1 MLVIRR
7 RNYRG
12 MFVRL
17 FSFFAIFKLLGMGL
31 LTGGG
36 VCGGSDT
43 NMTVCEGFCMRGG
56 KGGGNNAVG
65 V

>member
-1 MLVIRR
+1 ML
-7 RNYRG
+7 
-12 MFVRL
+12 FACFL
-17 FSFFAIFKLLGMGL
+17 FRHFELLVLGL

-36 VCGGSDT
+36 FCGGSDT
-43 NMTVCEGFCMRGG
+43 NMTVCEGFCMGGG